1 MRVVS
6 GSVEGEVPRN
16 TIISTLDSILLNI
29 PQRTWT
35 RRNALGEAGVGELK
49 LRLLAL
55 KSAGEEAVAR
65 LDVLQERTVSGVAWS
80 LANGVPV
87 ELSGVPV
94 SA

>member
-6 GSVEGEVPRN
+6 GSVEGEVPRI
-16 TIISTLDSILLNI
+16 TIISALDSILLNI
-29 PQRTWT
+29 PRRTWT

-55 KSAGEEAVAR
+55 NDAGEEAVAR
-65 LDVLQERTVSGVAWS
+65 LDVLQERAVSGIALS
-80 LANGVPV
+80 FANGVPV
-87 ELSGVPV
+87 ELGGVPV